1 MLTRDRFKPLTAMLH
16 IVDFSKES
24 KEDKLKK
31 VQHFID
37 HMCQRCKELYQPS
50 VNVVNGKIK
59 AQIWLATIHAPE
71 TCEVC
76 TKVIGISR

>member
-1 MLTRDRFKPLTAMLH
+1 MLTRDRFKAIMAMLH

-50 VNVVNGKIK
+50 VNV
-59 AQIWLATIHAPE
+59 
-71 TCEVC
+71 
-76 TKVIGISR
+76 GIDE